1 MSTRSRIG
9 ILHPNGATDTIY
21 CHCDGYP
28 QHQMPILKEHYGTA
42 EKVQALLALGDLS
55 LLDAR
60 IAPDADEKHGFA
72 YGERAEG
79 YSFIVTGMLYSWV
92 IDALIKA
99 INEAFPDEDPLGT
112 WRIQNGRLQV
122 PCSGVKKEQYD
133 TCMEIRLM
141 WAHYKK

>member
-79 YSFIVTGMLYSWV
+79 VTVAYHRDGGEPPTHAQHHRSM
-92 IDALIKA
+92 DALKA
-99 INEAFPDEDPLGT
+99 ANWDIDWFYLFDAE
-112 WRIQNGRLQV
+112 NGAWL
-122 PCSGVKKEQYD
+122 PPVKG
-133 TCMEIRLM
+133 
-141 WAHYKK
+141 

>member
-1 MSTRSRIG
+1 MYDDKKIKRIVKKVCDEANVTTN
-9 ILHPNGATDTIY
+9 IHPN
-21 CHCDGYP
+21 
-28 QHQMPILKEHYGTA
+28 
-42 EKVQALLALGDLS
+42 
-55 LLDAR
+55 
-60 IAPDADEKHGFA
+60 
-72 YGERAEG
+72 GERAEG

-99 INEAFPDEDPLGT
+99 INEAFPDVDPLGT

-133 TCMEIRLM
+133 TCMEIRLR